1 MPSVR
6 ARAPR
11 ALGVLA
17 GAAVIA
23 VAACSPGPRA
33 KGDALPA
40 LPSPSASGAAHL
52 LPSLPSAAAPTSA
65 PPEPQARPPVETFDS
80 AAGEPIGV
88 DRPRVASPTDALAP
102 PPSAQVPLA
111 PVPARVAG
119 PDPSSSDVARATAA
133 CAAIKDCGACEN
145 AGYCGFCLESRRC
158 VPKDRS
164 GPYPGTCSAG
174 FGSCGTLYDERE
186 EPKIRERLSAVTR
199 GMSPAGPPIDTSAA
213 GLGKPVGGLGREVR
227 RIRVPVAR
235 GYCYALTLRGSYDL
249 DVQLNPQVTVG
260 APHHEEGGD
269 LVTVGRGASA
279 VTRFCP
285 QAPGSVFVLLWQ
297 DHRDPLPAITHG
309 VLRVQV
315 FREPISTAE
324 LDARAAAAAR
334 KDRRDWVR
342 YVCGHCAKV
351 FLVCKLSGEAG
362 CAGQQA
368 WCMEQGKV
376 TPAECEGAEPGVRPA
391 KPPWDI

>member
-1 MPSVR
+1 MSAVGVR
-6 ARAPR
+6 RWSGA
-11 ALGVLA
+11 LA
-17 GAAVIA
+17 GLCAGA
-23 VAACSPGPRA
+23 VAVVACGSGPRA
-33 KGDALPA
+33 SSDA
-40 LPSPSASGAAHL
+40 
-52 LPSLPSAAAPTSA
+52 LPSLPPPRASGTLAPLPSPASSPAPAPSAAATGP
-65 PPEPQARPPVETFDS
+65 RVETFDL
-80 AAGEPIGV
+80 AGGEAIGV
-88 DRPRVASPTDALAP
+88 DRPAAPSPTDALAP
-102 PPSAQVPLA
+102 PPSAKVTLA
-111 PVPARVAG
+111 PAPSRPPGADPSPADASRVA
-119 PDPSSSDVARATAA
+119 AA

-145 AGYCGFCLESRRC
+145 AGYCGFCLQSGRC
-158 VPKDRS
+158 VPKDRH

-186 EPKIRERLSAVTR
+186 EPKVRERLAASTR
-199 GMSPAGPPIDTSAA
+199 GMSPAGPPIDTSAE

-235 GYCYALTLRGSYDL
+235 GFCYALAIRGSYDL

-260 APHHEEGGD
+260 APYHEDGGD

-285 QAPGSVFVLLWQ
+285 QEPGSVFVLLWQ

-324 LDARAAAAAR
+324 LDARAAAASR

-342 YVCGHCAKV
+342 YVCGHCMKV
-351 FLVCKLSGEAG
+351 LLACKLAGEAG
-362 CAGQQA
+362 CSRQQD
-368 WCMEQGKV
+368 WCMQQGKV
-376 TPAECEGAEPGVRPA
+376 TPAECEGAEPGARPA